1 MIERQYN
8 VYVGGT
14 TGVFKGLR
22 ISHSGLKKTTN
33 LVDVKEVSNKRE
45 ITCMNWSM
53 ADSSQIVMGYCD
65 QTVRMYDTAAHGFV
79 FDNKLNC
86 GQGSIVGVSSHNNAL
101 ITAAKSGEVK
111 IWNTVRDKVEE
122 TLLIKSGG
130 ELDRMCHSRFDVN
143 CIATGGKENDL
154 KLWDVETGASKFSAK
169 NVRPDELELRVPVW
183 VSDLTFMPDTPKV
196 AVASRYGF
204 VRLYDPSSSFRRPVI
219 NLKVPDQAFT
229 CISTCPR
236 ENHVLVGS
244 GTGHM
249 FLVDLRGKG
258 LLLNHYKGFV
268 GGVRHIA
275 CPPLEPLVVTVGL
288 DRHIRVHDLNTKQL
302 LLKEYLQSRLTSVLL
317 TPGFTM
323 VKVKEEEE
331 EEEVEIKIEE
341 GEVKKEEEDGDQD
354 LDAMFDGMPTVT
366 DAKKSRKVAKLDVE
380 VKSED
385 VKKSRKVAKLDV
397 EDVKKRKIVKKMK
410 SKDSV
415 LCDRSVKKKKV
426 K

>member
-1 MIERQYN
+1 MIERQWN

-22 ISHSGLKKTTN
+22 ITNSGLKKTTN
-33 LVDVKEVSNKRE
+33 IVDVKETSNKKE
-45 ITCMNWSM
+45 ITCMNWSTSE
-53 ADSSQIVMGYCD
+53 SSQIVMGYCD
-65 QTVRMYDTAAHGFV
+65 QTVRMYDTAAAGFV
-79 FDNKLNC
+79 FDNQFHC
-86 GQGSIVGVSSHNNAL
+86 GKGSIVGVSSHDKTL
-101 ITAAKSGEVK
+101 ITGAKSGEVK
-111 IWNTVRDKVEE
+111 MWNIAKDEVREAS
-122 TLLIKSGG
+122 LINTGG
-130 ELDRMCHSRFDVN
+130 ELDKMCNSKFDLN

-154 KLWDVETGASKFSAK
+154 KLWDVETGTSKFTAK
-169 NVRPDELELRVPVW
+169 NVRHDELELRVPVW
-183 VSDLTFMPDTPKV
+183 VSDITFMPDSSKV

-204 VRLYDPSSSFRRPVI
+204 VRLYDPNSSFRRPVI

-268 GGVRHIA
+268 GGIRQVA
-275 CPPLEPLVVTVGL
+275 CPAVEPVVVSVGL

-302 LLKEYLQSRLTSVLL
+302 MLKEYLQSRLTSVLL

-323 VKVKEEEE
+323 MKVKEEEE
-331 EEEVEIKIEE
+331 EEFEIKVEKDFE
-341 GEVKKEEEDGDQD
+341 CEVKTEDGDD
-354 LDAMFDGMPTVT
+354 ELEAMFDGMPTVVS
-366 DAKKSRKVAKLDVE
+366 DKKKSRKMVI
-380 VKSED
+380 SEND
-385 VKKSRKVAKLDV
+385 LVKKAKIS
-397 EDVKKRKIVKKMK
+397 KK
-410 SKDSV
+410 SKNNDSA
-415 LCDRSVKKKKV
+415 LNSKNVKKKKV